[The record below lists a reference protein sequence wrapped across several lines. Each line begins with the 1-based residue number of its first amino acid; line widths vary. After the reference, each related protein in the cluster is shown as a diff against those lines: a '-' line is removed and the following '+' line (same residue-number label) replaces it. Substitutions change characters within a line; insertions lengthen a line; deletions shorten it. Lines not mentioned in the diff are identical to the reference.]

1 MRDIDMQAMVHHM
14 DKLLNEEDN
23 NLLLAPFQIEEFKKA
38 NFHMHNDKSLG
49 LNWLNSTFYKKFWNL
64 LGDDIFLAATT
75 WLNQGVFLPSLNST
89 YIVLIPKNDNPISI
103 LDLRPISLCNVLYNI
118 ISKGS
123 CKQNLAYS
131 LKVYIRR
138 TICLC

>member
-1 MRDIDMQAMVHHM
+1 MY
-14 DKLLNEEDN
+14 
-23 NLLLAPFQIEEFKKA
+23 
-38 NFHMHNDKSLG
+38 NDKSLG

-123 CKQNLAYS
+123 CK
-131 LKVYIRR
+131 
-138 TICLC
+138 